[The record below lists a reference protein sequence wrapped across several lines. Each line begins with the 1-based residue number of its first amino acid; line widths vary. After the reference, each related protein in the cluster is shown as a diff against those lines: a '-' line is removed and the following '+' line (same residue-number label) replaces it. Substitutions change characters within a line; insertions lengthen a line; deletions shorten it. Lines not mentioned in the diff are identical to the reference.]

1 MLLVLATFRQPAP
14 TMTMLRILLLTF
26 LIVPFVE
33 IYVLLQVGGL
43 IGALP
48 TIILVVF
55 TALLGA
61 WLLRRQGFATW
72 QRFQSAL
79 ARGDIPAYELVEGP
93 ILLVGGAL
101 LLTPGFFTDILGFAC
116 LVPALRRRIADYL
129 IERHLSRTQAGTVF
143 RQPRNSGHVIDGE
156 YKQED

>member
-1 MLLVLATFRQPAP
+1 MK
-14 TMTMLRILLLTF
+14 TMQILFIAF

-43 IGALP
+43 IGAFP
-48 TIILVVF
+48 TILLVVF
-55 TALLGA
+55 TAVLGA

-79 ARGDIPAYELVEGP
+79 AQGEIPAYEMIEGP

-101 LLTPGFFTDILGFAC
+101 LLTPGFFTDMLGFAC
-116 LVPALRRRIADYL
+116 LIPTLRRKIAQYI
-129 IERHLSRTQAGTVF
+129 IEHHLLQTQAGSIF
-143 RQPRNSGHVIDGE
+143 QQARNSQTIIEGE
-156 YKQED
+156 YNKQD

>member
-1 MLLVLATFRQPAP
+1 MK
-14 TMTMLRILLLTF
+14 TMQILFIAF

-43 IGALP
+43 IGAFP
-48 TIILVVF
+48 TILLVVF
-55 TALLGA
+55 TAVLGA

-79 ARGDIPAYELVEGP
+79 AQGEIPAYEMIEGP

-101 LLTPGFFTDILGFAC
+101 LLTPGFFTDMLGFAC
-116 LVPALRRRIADYL
+116 LIPTLRRKIAQYI
-129 IERHLSRTQAGTVF
+129 IEHHLLQTQVGSVF
-143 RQPRNSGHVIDGE
+143 QQARNSQTIIEGE
-156 YKQED
+156 YNKQD